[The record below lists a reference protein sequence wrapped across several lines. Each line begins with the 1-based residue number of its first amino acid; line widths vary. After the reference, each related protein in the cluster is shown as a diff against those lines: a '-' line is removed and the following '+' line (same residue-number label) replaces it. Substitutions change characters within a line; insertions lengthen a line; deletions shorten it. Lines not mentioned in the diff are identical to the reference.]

1 MDLGIRGKVALVTA
15 SSKGLGRACAAV
27 LAGEGVELVMTAR
40 GDAALRAAAGE
51 IAERHGVRAH
61 AVACDVS
68 TEEGCARAV
77 DAAREH
83 FGRLDIL
90 VTNTG
95 GPERADFGS
104 ATDAMWEVG
113 FQSTMMNIVRLVRM
127 AAPMMRE
134 RKWGR
139 VVNIASVTARQPIK
153 NLTISNALRP
163 GIVGLAKDLSDELAP
178 HGICVN
184 TVLPGMHAT
193 DRLLHVAPPGEDA
206 DAFLKRLA
214 TGIPAGF
221 VGEPMDLGA
230 AVAFLCS
237 AQARFISGATLTVDG
252 GATRGLW

>member
-153 NLTISNALRP
+153 NLTISNALPTGRASKVVKISACRC
-163 GIVGLAKDLSDELAP
+163 GGGTLGTKMLLS
-178 HGICVN
+178 
-184 TVLPGMHAT
+184 TVASMDDGSLLRTSLPA
-193 DRLLHVAPPGEDA
+193 
-206 DAFLKRLA
+206 
-214 TGIPAGF
+214 
-221 VGEPMDLGA
+221 
-230 AVAFLCS
+230 
-237 AQARFISGATLTVDG
+237 
-252 GATRGLW
+252 